1 MKVLAIDPGVTGAL
15 AWGDDTGM
23 LERVAKIPLSILEFH
38 DLMKEIKPDRVIME
52 NVGFHRMGNSG
63 SSSAKFGRV
72 VGYCESL
79 LVALHYPHDKVT
91 PQQWMKR
98 FLSGRVPKERAPRKR
113 AIQAK
118 VNLLRPDIHV
128 TQETADAAGIY
139 LWYTT
144 MRGD

>member
-1 MKVLAIDPGVTGAL
+1 MRILAIDPGVTGAL

-23 LERVAKIPLSILEFH
+23 LEDVVKIPASILDFYNV
-38 DLMKEIKPDRVIME
+38 MAEIRPDRVIME

-72 VGYCESL
+72 VGYCEAL

-91 PQQWMKR
+91 PQKWMSR
-98 FLSGRVPKERAPRKR
+98 FLSGKVPKERASRKR

-118 VNLLRPDIHV
+118 VNLLRPGVHV
-128 TQETADAAGIY
+128 TQETADAAAMY

-144 MRGD
+144 MKG